1 MKLIGTMRAIDDSQG
16 AVRVEDVYDTDI
28 EDLWGAVTD
37 PERLARWIARVDGD
51 LRVGGTIHA
60 EFTSTAEGPGRIEV
74 CDAPHRLLVTM
85 HPGTPEETQLE
96 ALLTEDKR
104 GTRLVVEEFG
114 LPWDKAPDHAAD
126 WQAHLDDL
134 RAHLEGRHGLGAGR
148 GRADRPAAL
157 AAVPTGQRRRG
168 RRRPGSGSGGDV
180 GGPQRLDARRSGLA
194 PRGR

>member
-1 MKLIGTMRAIDDSQG
+1 MTITLLGEVRRVGDTGT
-16 AVRVEDVYDTDI
+16 VHVEDVYNTDI

-60 EFTSTAEGPGRIEV
+60 DFTSTAEGPGRIEV
-74 CDAPHRLLVTM
+74 CEAPHRLLVTM

-114 LPWDKAPDHAAD
+114 LPWDKAPDHAAG

-134 RAHLEGRHGLGAGR
+134 RAHLEGRPAGDWLTR
-148 GRADRPAAL
+148 WKELIPSYRPEL
-157 AAVPTGQRRRG
+157 
-168 RRRPGSGSGGDV
+168 
-180 GGPQRLDARRSGLA
+180 RS
-194 PRGR
+194 